1 MFSALIEGLAGPGYA
16 VTQDLFDANV
26 LRGLRDEAVRAESEG
41 LLVEASI
48 GRGGDRQRRASVRGD
63 RTLWIDP
70 ASTHPPEVAWL
81 AAMENLRYDLNRE
94 LALGLFSL
102 ETHYAAYAPGAF
114 YARHSDRHAR
124 TATRV
129 VSTVLYLNEEWD
141 DADGGA
147 LRLFVGRGD
156 GEVPL
161 DVMPRFGCFV
171 AFLSD
176 RFEHEVL
183 PARRERWSVTGWLRR
198 RD

>member
-16 VTQDLFDANV
+16 VSQDLFDANM
-26 LRGLRDEAVRAESEG
+26 LRGLRDEAARAASDG

-48 GRGGDRQRRASVRGD
+48 GRGGDRRRQASVRGD

-70 ASTHPPEVAWL
+70 ATTHLPELAWL
-81 AAMENLRYDLNRE
+81 AVMESLRYDLNRE

-102 ETHYAAYAPGAF
+102 ETHYAVYAPDAR
-114 YARHSDRHAR
+114 YARHSDRHAGI
-124 TATRV
+124 AARV
-129 VSTVLYLNEEWD
+129 VSTVLYLNDDWS

-147 LRLFVGRGD
+147 LRLFVGQGD
-156 GEVPL
+156 EETAL

-171 AFLSD
+171 AFLAD

-183 PARRERWSVTGWLRR
+183 PARRERWSVTGWMRR